1 MKILKSLVFVAAAM
15 SVSTVSAQK
24 NDLRCEDSSWGK
36 AEFVAELQKVVGN
49 VLVSD
54 VAGMT
59 SGIEKQPLKN
69 NMRVTTTSRATVT
82 IVFPCGC
89 DVNLKE
95 NERLDIA
102 APNSC
107 AALLAA
113 VQAVPVSV
121 AIGAAAVPVAGG
133 LTGTNVLV
141 GATLG
146 VGAYLLYRDNRNV
159 SPN

>member
-1 MKILKSLVFVAAAM
+1 MLKSLVFVATVL
-15 SVSTVSAQK
+15 SVSVATAQK
-24 NDLRCEDSSWGK
+24 TELGCEDPAVARS
-36 AEFVAELQKVVGN
+36 EFVAELQKVVGN

-54 VAGMT
+54 TTGMT
-59 SGIEKQPLKN
+59 SGVEKQQLKN
-69 NMRVTTTSRATVT
+69 KMRVTTTSRASVT
-82 IVFPCGC
+82 ISFPCGC
-89 DVNLKE
+89 DIQLKE
-95 NERLDIA
+95 NERVDIA

-133 LTGTNVLV
+133 LTGTNVLI
-141 GATLG
+141 GATVG